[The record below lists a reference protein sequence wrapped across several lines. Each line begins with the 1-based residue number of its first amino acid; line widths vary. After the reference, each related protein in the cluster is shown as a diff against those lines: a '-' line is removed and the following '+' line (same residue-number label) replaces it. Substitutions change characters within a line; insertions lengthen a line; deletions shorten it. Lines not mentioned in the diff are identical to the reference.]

1 MEMEQAQRELVK
13 EQEWAKAAEVRVV
26 EGWGETAPVPDRPA
40 TASAQT
46 AGRRSPT
53 ALELPAIR

>member
-1 MEMEQAQRELVK
+1 MEQAQRELVK
-13 EQEWAKAAEVRVV
+13 EQEWAVVVVREARAV

-40 TASAQT
+40 TAFVQT

-53 ALELPAIR
+53 ALEHPVTR